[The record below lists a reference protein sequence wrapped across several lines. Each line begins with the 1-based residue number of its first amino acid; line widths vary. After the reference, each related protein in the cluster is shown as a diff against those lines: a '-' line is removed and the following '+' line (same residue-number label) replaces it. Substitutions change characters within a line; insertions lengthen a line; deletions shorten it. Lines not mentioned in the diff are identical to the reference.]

1 MAKNWTCES
10 MNCGYYWQ
18 DEDDDFPCCHCPDD
32 GFPAPC
38 EGEDDFDE
46 YEYDGNEYEDI
57 DWDDYEPDDIDCD
70 CGYDPYMGCFTD
82 DC

>member
-18 DEDDDFPCCHCPDD
+18 GEDDDFPCCHCPDD

-46 YEYDGNEYEDI
+46 Y
-57 DWDDYEPDDIDCD
+57 DDYDDCD
-70 CGYDPYMGCFTD
+70 YECGYDPYMGCFTD

>member
-1 MAKNWTCES
+1 MQMAKNWTCES

-18 DEDDDFPCCHCPDD
+18 NKDEDYPSCHCPND

-38 EGEDDFDE
+38 EYEDDYDE
-46 YEYDGNEYEDI
+46 Y
-57 DWDDYEPDDIDCD
+57 DDYDDCD
-70 CGYDPYMGCFTD
+70 YECGYDPYMGCFTD

>member
-18 DEDDDFPCCHCPDD
+18 DEDDDFPRCHCPDD

-38 EGEDDFDE
+38 EAEDDFDE
-46 YEYDGNEYEDI
+46 YDDYDDCDYANEDESVDYDYEEYE
-57 DWDDYEPDDIDCD
+57 E
-70 CGYDPYMGCFTD
+70 
-82 DC
+82 

>member
-18 DEDDDFPCCHCPDD
+18 GEDDDFPCCHCPDD

-38 EGEDDFDE
+38 EAEDDFDE
-46 YEYDGNEYEDI
+46 Y
-57 DWDDYEPDDIDCD
+57 DDYDDCD
-70 CGYDPYMGCFTD
+70 YECGYDPYMGCFTD